1 MNPEQIRRAQEHLQ
15 QLATMLA
22 SGDVRQVQAA
32 QKDLQ
37 ALGYDV
43 KPDGKLGPAT
53 SGAIGKY
60 RSDIS
65 TAIDQQV
72 HGQEAAGRIA
82 ENNPVNRLTKLGSE
96 VVPYGVGVGAGAA
109 IGHYSGRGADEALGR
124 QVKNLASTG
133 GLHPA
138 AREAELNAVLRRRT
152 ASDIGQF
159 AGPALLAGGGYAT
172 RNYVAPMFSDPQ
184 ARDVIN
190 SVGAGENAAALALG
204 AHQAIG
210 ALNSLRKG
218 QGVDPIDVARIRSGN
233 MPPAPPELSSP
244 PAASAPHATQTPVP
258 NAERLRNAVSATGAP
273 IAAKA
278 GKTAHYNIMKKN
290 LNAANLP
297 DVADAL
303 GLARNA
309 DRASVLSHARSIMK
323 LPGRSAIFLPL
334 AAGGLAYEMAGSDR
348 AEAATG
354 APAREPGFGERAA
367 AAATAGGAAYGAQKL
382 MAKIP
387 AGAGELAGGMG
398 GPLTA
403 MSFDP
408 LEGES
413 REATARNIDEARQS
427 VAQHWPWGG
436 QHLLGISPQAQEI
449 HQMAQMPERSPVNS
463 GPRQSRLP
471 AGDPDVARAWR
482 QSPRST
488 AIQLSRDS
496 GLDPEDIAHL
506 AGTTA
511 DEVHSVL
518 RGIPQQALAGR

>member
-1 MNPEQIRRAQEHLQ
+1 MADQSAPAGPDPRHQLLQSLLQNLQNFQLPHRYTEEEKAQIMKGRRTQADIDAGRKSIADNEQIYQQGVAQQGQLQ
-15 QLATMLA
+15 QRIGQLQNDIGTATET
-22 SGDVRQVQAA
+22 SRRQAHEDWINSPGGQTYEVSKWAVPIAGGTYLGHRSAAGIEQRFKEMAPAAQAA
-32 QKDLQ
+32 SSRFGRFSPYLSKSMTYFLPEGAALREWVAPRMQEGTPRDL
-37 ALGYDV
+37 V
-43 KPDGKLGPAT
+43 N
-53 SGAIGKY
+53 
-60 RSDIS
+60 
-65 TAIDQQV
+65 
-72 HGQEAAGRIA
+72 AAGTGLIA
-82 ENNPVNRLTKLGSE
+82 
-96 VVPYGVGVGAGAA
+96 AGATTV
-109 IGHYSGRGADEALGR
+109 GEGAVRALTPKAVPGIND
-124 QVKNLASTG
+124 QV
-133 GLHPA
+133 P
-138 AREAELNAVLRRRT
+138 
-152 ASDIGQF
+152 
-159 AGPALLAGGGYAT
+159 P
-172 RNYVAPMFSDPQ
+172 
-184 ARDVIN
+184 
-190 SVGAGENAAALALG
+190 
-204 AHQAIG
+204 
-210 ALNSLRKG
+210 
-218 QGVDPIDVARIRSGN
+218 
-233 MPPAPPELSSP
+233 PPAPP
-244 PAASAPHATQTPVP
+244 SAPPQAAAALPAPDQQKMP

-334 AAGGLAYEMAGSDR
+334 AAAGAAYEMAGSDR

-354 APAREPGFGERAA
+354 APAREPGIGERAA
-367 AAATAGGAAYGAQKL
+367 AAATAGGTAYGAQKL

-387 AGAGELAGGMG
+387 AGAGELVGGMG

-413 REATARNIDEARQS
+413 REATARNIEEARQS
-427 VAQHWPWGG
+427 VAQLWPWGG
-436 QHLLGISPQAQEI
+436 QHLLGISPQEQEI
-449 HQMAQMPERSPVNS
+449 HRMAQMPERSPANS

-471 AGDPDVARAWR
+471 GADQDVARAWR